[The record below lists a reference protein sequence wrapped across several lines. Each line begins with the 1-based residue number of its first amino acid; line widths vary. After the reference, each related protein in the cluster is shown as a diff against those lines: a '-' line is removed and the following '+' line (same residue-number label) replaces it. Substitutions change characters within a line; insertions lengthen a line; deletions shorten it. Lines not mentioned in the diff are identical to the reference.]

1 MSVIR
6 IQGEIP
12 WSASRDPATD
22 IWVAVCEPLKLTV
35 QGETWAVLM
44 QSISDTLD
52 IVFHDLFRTG
62 DFEQFLRTHGCK
74 LLNDAPVKAS
84 RLRFDVPFTVKR
96 RSPNYVHNTEGA
108 LCK

>member
-6 IQGEIP
+6 IQGSIP
-12 WSASRDPATD
+12 WNACRDPTTE

-44 QSISDTLD
+44 GSISDTLN

-62 DFEQFLRTHGCK
+62 DFERFLRTHGWK
-74 LLNDAPVKAS
+74 MLNDSPVKAN
-84 RLRFDVPFTVKR
+84 RLRFDVPFDVKR
-96 RSPNYVHNTEGA
+96 RSLNYVHNTEAA